1 MKTKL
6 TTREAMRS
14 RNGTEYGT
22 GPIFRY
28 RVDGMPQGQ
37 EAFIVNV
44 HSGTPRAAKWRVKGV
59 NADNRTYETAEE
71 ALAALQKQADER

>member
-6 TTREAMRS
+6 TIRKAMRS

-37 EAFIVNV
+37 TSFIVNV
-44 HSGTPRAAKWRVKGV
+44 HSGTQRAAKWRIEGTS
-59 NADNRTYETAEE
+59 ADNRTYETAEE
-71 ALAALQKQADER
+71 ALAGLQKQVDER